1 MPKMVLTGGQSG
13 TLRSGLNDAFANAY
27 GSQAPLVAE
36 QLAPVM
42 DLNVPTGGD
51 REVFAYYKHAPYPR
65 YWPRGQEVEK
75 AGFEAVQFEVLNY
88 DYGLE
93 VEWHSD
99 DEADDR
105 IGMLRN
111 RAANTGQNFA
121 WNDSAA
127 FFDLLLGTTAFL
139 PGTVAAPDGAT
150 IYATTAGGAA
160 RFGATGGNLIT
171 STGNNSFSS
180 AAVLRADFWTAVER
194 FRLFQNTESR
204 RLFPDSV
211 LNSGFV
217 MYFGAGNEDVASEAF
232 MQNPTAAGILTSTSN
247 AGVQNIFMAAGK
259 SIELRPVQEITDNDA
274 FIFLKGVDYKPFFK
288 QVRQPVSEQ
297 QFDQANSKESARTL
311 LNSMIWHERAGYGVF
326 LPYGTI
332 KLNGT

>member
-27 GSQAPLVAE
+27 GSQASLVAE
-36 QLAPVM
+36 QLEPVM

-65 YWPRGQEVEK
+65 YWGRGQEVHK
-75 AGFEAVQFEVLNY
+75 SGFTAVQFEVLNY
-88 DYGLE
+88 DYGIE

-111 RAANTGQNFA
+111 RAANTGINFA
-121 WNDSAA
+121 WNDSQA
-127 FFDLLLGTTAFL
+127 FFDLLLGTTVFL
-139 PGTVAAPDGAT
+139 PGTVLAPDGAA

-160 RFGATGGNLIT
+160 RFGATSGNLLT
-171 STGNNSFSS
+171 STGGNSFSS
-180 AAVLRADFWTAVER
+180 AAVLRADIWTAIEQYR
-194 FRLFQNTESR
+194 MFQNTQGR
-204 RLFPDSV
+204 RLFPDAV
-211 LNSGFV
+211 LQSGFII
-217 MYFGAGNEDVASEAF
+217 YFGAGNEDVASEAF
-232 MQNPTAAGILTSTSN
+232 YQNPTAAGILTSTSN
-247 AGVQNIFMAAGK
+247 AGVENIFASAGK
-259 SIELRPVQEITDNDA
+259 KFELRPVPEITDNDA
-274 FIFLKGVDYKPFFK
+274 FIFLRGVDFKPFFK
-288 QVRQPVSEQ
+288 QNRQPVSEQ

-311 LNSMIWHERAGYGVF
+311 LNSMIWHERAGYGAF

-332 KLNGT
+332 KLNGN